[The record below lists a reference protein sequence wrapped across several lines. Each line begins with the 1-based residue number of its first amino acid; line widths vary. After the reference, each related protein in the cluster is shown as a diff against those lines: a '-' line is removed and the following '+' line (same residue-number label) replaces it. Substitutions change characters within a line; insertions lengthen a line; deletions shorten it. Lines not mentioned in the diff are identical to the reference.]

1 MKKLFTFIAI
11 VVIANVL
18 NAQVACIN
26 CENNNVDES
35 KIASAIGSNNSSLG
49 QTSFVGGENSSA
61 SGDYSFAFGASAS
74 ANNISSFALG
84 NNASAEGQ
92 YSYAFGFNTEAS
104 GKYSMAIGR
113 NSMVQGMS
121 SISIGKKNNAVTG
134 SSYLFGQGLEAMA
147 STSITI
153 GIGPSGEG
161 NYLQNNKCNSLMVGF
176 QSLYPT
182 LFVIGQASNNND
194 KTGRVGIGNITDP
207 QAKLHIK
214 ADDNEDAGLLLEAS
228 GDNVSKI
235 ELGTAGN
242 SILALNTGNMEFNT
256 ASDFYFNDANVG
268 IGNANPRAK
277 LHISDGDIFIED
289 INKGIIMKSPDG
301 QCWRGTMTNS
311 GNLQFANVDCSTF
324 TSVKDNDV
332 GNTPDIRIYPNPAK
346 DFLKIEV
353 EGNTKSLRV
362 RVSDM
367 NAKLVFSKKFHGQQ
381 LIVYTKSL
389 PAGDYIIEVLESNGK
404 KIYSSKLIV
413 L

>member
-92 YSYAFGFNTEAS
+92 YSYAFGKDAIAN
-104 GKYSMAIGR
+104 GMYSYSIGR
-113 NSMVQGMS
+113 GSYVGDGSMSFGNSNYAQYESVFMFGEMLKSTVGAN
-121 SISIGKKNNAVTG
+121 IIIGRGA
-134 SSYLFGQGLEAMA
+134 
-147 STSITI
+147 
-153 GIGPSGEG
+153 GIDD
-161 NYLQNNKCNSLMVGF
+161 NYLVNNVPNSLMVGF
-176 QSLYPT
+176 NSIYPT
-182 LFVIGQASNNND
+182 LFVGSGGGANNNE
-194 KTGRVGIGNITDP
+194 TGRVGIGNITDP

-289 INKGIIMKSPDG
+289 IDKGIIMKSPDG

-332 GNTPDIRIYPNPAK
+332 GNTPDIRIYPNPTK